1 MLVLEPFDTPAGTLN
16 RLMERLLP
24 DLQPGTR
31 VFVKPNWCARTPP
44 KASENTTPEFL
55 DGLLAWLV
63 KRGASVTV
71 GHASL
76 LTPPDHPYLGFANLI
91 RVART
96 DDLLEKYPHVRF
108 LDLELEPM
116 EARVSGEVALL
127 LPQVLREQDLLINCA
142 RLKTHMMT
150 QVSIGVKNLMGL
162 LPDSEKLRL
171 HRDGLDELI
180 AHLGNVCWPEL
191 TLVEADLGM
200 EGEGSHHGDDIACG
214 YYLGGDD
221 MLEVD
226 SVCTHLMGLDPEVV
240 VHLKRLAELRE
251 RQLPALPGELASWVR
266 SFRAPAAYLYYARR
280 TRVWPGDS
288 CSTCHMAAKTVVGHV
303 KENPHKVGDLVALAN
318 MMYLKGFNLYL
329 GHHPDTAPPPEGEL
343 AIAIGDCAQ
352 SYAEA
357 HDLPFI
363 SGCPVRYHGI
373 RPALV
378 ELVRRMHKGEVPTS
392 SENP

>member
-1 MLVLEPFDTPAGTLN
+1 VLVLEPFDTPAETLS
-16 RLMERLLP
+16 RLLERLLP
-24 DLQPGTR
+24 ELAPGTR

-55 DGLLAWLV
+55 DGLLAWLEQ
-63 KRGASVTV
+63 RGVEITV

-76 LTPPDHPYLGFANLI
+76 LTPPDHPYMGFANLI
-91 RVART
+91 RMART
-96 DDLLEKYPHVRF
+96 EDLLEKYPHVRF

-116 EARVSGEVALL
+116 EVRTSGDVSLL
-127 LPQVLREQDLLINCA
+127 LPQVLRDQDLHINCA

-150 QVSIGVKNLMGL
+150 QVSVGGKNLMGL
-162 LPDSEKLRL
+162 LPDNEKLRL
-171 HRDGLDELI
+171 HRDGLEPLI
-180 AHLGNVCWPEL
+180 AHLGNMVWPEL

-200 EGEGSHHGDDIACG
+200 EGEGSHHGDDIECG

-221 MLEVD
+221 VLEVD
-226 SVCTHLMGLDPEVV
+226 AVCTRLMGLDPEVV
-240 VHLKRLAELRE
+240 EHLRGLAELRGTTLAP
-251 RQLPALPGELASWVR
+251 LPPELEPWVR
-266 SFRAPAAYLYYARR
+266 AFRPPAAYLYYSRR

-303 KENPHKVGDLVALAN
+303 KENPHKLGDLVALAN

-329 GHHPDTAPPPEGEL
+329 GHHPESGPPPEGEIS
-343 AIAIGDCAQ
+343 IAIGDCAQ
-352 SYAEA
+352 EYAEQ

-363 SGCPVRYHGI
+363 GGCPVRYHGI

-378 ELVRRMHKGEVPTS
+378 ELVRRMSKGDVPAP
-392 SENP
+392 EGR